1 MKQFH
6 KKDNM
11 DPELDNKT
19 ATTNNTDESVQFSR
33 VTAVASRWMQDF
45 LFVSLCR
52 RFKEG
57 NLDAFNETLS
67 TFKAICQSVSLK
79 GDLCDEKTVI
89 CAFLARVM
97 HGKQLDVVF
106 EEDDSVMP
114 LMSAAKIWSQLRE
127 TAEDESLFEN
137 ITILLLVQ
145 SVAVC
150 LEKGQRS
157 SASSALKWFE
167 NNHEFPQNLTVKLT
181 TIVTQRDTYHPFLM
195 SFSFSRLLE
204 TIQSF
209 LDTYL
214 EKNPSDFLLKAA
226 TKMAQSSQD
235 IEGFEDTVT
244 QHISLLEKANESTK
258 KDAKKKE
265 KAVCSRTK
273 RKLLSTK
280 ITDVWKPDS
289 CKKPYI
295 SLRRMSNN
303 DLSQLSERSLDTSK
317 IKQESRKTR
326 KRPQKWNAQM
336 DKNLKDGVKRHGQG
350 KWSRI
355 LLDYDFE
362 GRTGTMLKD
371 RWRILMRAHK
381 V

>member
-1 MKQFH
+1 MF
-6 KKDNM
+6 
-11 DPELDNKT
+11 T
-19 ATTNNTDESVQFSR
+19 
-33 VTAVASRWMQDF
+33 
-45 LFVSLCR
+45 
-52 RFKEG
+52 
-57 NLDAFNETLS
+57 
-67 TFKAICQSVSLK
+67 AICQSVSLK

-214 EKNPSDFLLKAA
+214 EKNPSDFLLK
-226 TKMAQSSQD
+226 
-235 IEGFEDTVT
+235 
-244 QHISLLEKANESTK
+244 
-258 KDAKKKE
+258 
-265 KAVCSRTK
+265 
-273 RKLLSTK
+273 
-280 ITDVWKPDS
+280 
-289 CKKPYI
+289 
-295 SLRRMSNN
+295 
-303 DLSQLSERSLDTSK
+303 
-317 IKQESRKTR
+317 
-326 KRPQKWNAQM
+326 KWNAQM